1 MRRIAAAA
9 AAGFLLAGCAIEGTP
24 VAAPV
29 DDEWRD
35 AVTQT
40 VAGLGGQLGPISD
53 AMGTRDYME
62 LQSACADLRSYV
74 DKAKRKVLPGP
85 DVAVN
90 EALTDGFDGYRS
102 MAEQCMTLSASSS
115 SAQLKK
121 FSDTIDSADQRIKDG
136 LKLLGIEIP
145 QR

>member
-1 MRRIAAAA
+1 MRRIAAVA
-9 AAGFLLAGCAIEGTP
+9 AAGFLLTGCAIEGTP

-35 AVTQT
+35 AVAQA

-53 AMGTRDYME
+53 AMGTKDYLK

-85 DVAVN
+85 DMHVN
-90 EALTDGFDGYRS
+90 EALRDGFDGYRS
-102 MAEQCMTLSASSS
+102 MAEQCMTLTASSS
-115 SAQLKK
+115 PTQLRK
-121 FSDTIDSADQRIKDG
+121 FSDTIDGADKRIKDG
-136 LKLLGIEIP
+136 LELLGIEIP
-145 QR
+145 RR

>member
-1 MRRIAAAA
+1 MRRIAAVA
-9 AAGFLLAGCAIEGTP
+9 AAGFLLTGCAIAGTP

-35 AVTQT
+35 AVAQA

-53 AMGTRDYME
+53 AMGTKDFLE
-62 LQSACADLRSYV
+62 LQSSCADLRSYV
-74 DKAKRKVLPGP
+74 DVAKRKVLPGP
-85 DVAVN
+85 DVSIN
-90 EALTDGFDGYRS
+90 DALRDGFDGYRS
-102 MAEQCMTLSASSS
+102 MAEQCMTLTASSS

-121 FSDTIDSADQRIKDG
+121 FSDTIDGADKRIKDG

-145 QR
+145 RS